1 MGIIAKLTIFASS
14 LKNQKQREGRML
26 DQKKKSK
33 IRIIV
38 AIALG
43 ALTVYT
49 LVLWYSNYHMLER
62 SLAAAERSADDQ
74 ARNFRHYIQQYRIT
88 KSALDEANQKVYDL
102 TMALQSA
109 NAELFITRGELSS
122 VQTLNDQLKESIGV
136 LETYKVKAMAKG
148 EALGSMINA
157 FKKKNKQ
164 LDADL
169 QMVRK
174 ELSGFKPDIMDT
186 KEGREKVLRFKNQIK
201 LVKKNMVILK
211 EQAQV
216 MKVAAQ
222 QQRDRLEALYG
233 NNGYMM
239 KDGKD
244 QSLKREST
252 KVDIKVEFK

>member
-1 MGIIAKLTIFASS
+1 
-14 LKNQKQREGRML
+14 ML
-26 DQKKKSK
+26 DQKKSNKV
-33 IRIIV
+33 RIIV
-38 AIALG
+38 AIVLG

-49 LVLWYSNYHMLER
+49 LVLWYFNYRTLQSALVASEN
-62 SLAAAERSADDQ
+62 AADEQ
-74 ARNFRHYIQQYRIT
+74 ARNFRHYVQEYRTT
-88 KSALDEANQKVYDL
+88 KIALDVSNQKVIDL
-102 TMALQSA
+102 TQALQAA
-109 NAELFITRGELSS
+109 NAELTTARGELSS
-122 VQTLNDQLKESIGV
+122 VQGLNDQLKDSIRS

-148 EALGSMINA
+148 EALETMINA

-174 ELSGFKPDIMDT
+174 ELAGFQPDILDT

-211 EQAQV
+211 EQAQA
-216 MKVAAQ
+216 MKIAAQ
-222 QQRDRLEALYG
+222 QQRDRLESLYG
-233 NNGYMM
+233 NNGYIM

-244 QSLKREST
+244 QSLKRQSA

>member
-1 MGIIAKLTIFASS
+1 
-14 LKNQKQREGRML
+14 ML
-26 DQKKKSK
+26 DQKKSNK

-49 LVLWYSNYHMLER
+49 LVLWYSNYNTLER
-62 SLAAAERSADDQ
+62 ALVTTERAADDQ
-74 ARNFRHYIQQYRIT
+74 AKNFRHYIQQYRIVKT
-88 KSALDEANQKVYDL
+88 ALDEANQKIYDL
-102 TMALQSA
+102 TVALQAA
-109 NAELFITRGELSS
+109 NAELFTTRGELSS
-122 VQTLNDQLKESIGV
+122 VQSLNDQLKESIAV

-148 EALGSMINA
+148 EALETMINA

-174 ELSGFKPDIMDT
+174 ELSGFKPDILDT
-186 KEGREKVLRFKNQIK
+186 KEGREKVLRFKNQIR

-211 EQAQV
+211 EEAQA

-222 QQRDRLEALYG
+222 QQRDRLEVLYG

-239 KDGKD
+239 KDGKN
-244 QSLKREST
+244 QSLKRESA
-252 KVDIKVEFK
+252 KVDIKVEFQ